1 MRKSLSLMIAF
12 LLFMAGSILAQ
23 DKIKIEKLDDLP
35 RHTYKIEQKAADFIK
50 DHDAVMALAA
60 KIKKDLESDLAKY
73 EIEDKTTL
81 KAYYSDLGLI
91 AMLEGRYDDYLKFLD
106 KRKNLE
112 EKEAQK
118 LMAGFTG
125 SAIVKAKSSDV
136 QDENKVIY
144 TEIKKK
150 LASIPYETVEA
161 NVKQY
166 KGMAEILSENFVI
179 GQAQSGLQPVIDKTD
194 GVVSK
199 DIANSLINMRYLIT
213 FYIPAKEA
221 VHKALSE
228 YIEANNVEKEDIWEE
243 REVTFTGKEEAKP
256 VVIAVWD
263 SGLDTDIEYFKPVLW
278 NNKKEV
284 PGNNK
289 DDDGNGYIDDVH
301 GIAYSLHGDKETSVL
316 YPLPEMKKDE
326 KDLQRQMK
334 GLEDI
339 TSAIESEEATELKK
353 MMSTL
358 SPAEVKPFLEE
369 LQLYG
374 NYAHGTHVSGISVK
388 GNPFVKLLAA
398 RITFDYHMIPEK
410 PTIAQAKKD
419 AKALVETVDYFKKN
433 GVRAVNMSWG
443 GSLASVEAAL
453 EAHNVGETPDE
464 RKKLARE
471 IYEIGDKKFRE
482 SIKNAGDILFI
493 TSAGNSDNDVKF
505 EEFYPSSYDY
515 PNILSVGA
523 VDQAGDET
531 SFTSFGKV
539 DVYANGFEVESYVPG
554 GNKMKMSGTSQ
565 ASPQVLNLAGK
576 LLTLNPDLTT
586 AQLKE
591 LIIKGCDIKKAGD
604 REVKLIN
611 PKKSIELL
619 KKM

>member
-35 RHTYKIEQKAADFIK
+35 RHTYKIEKKAADFIK
-50 DHDAVMALAA
+50 DQDAVMALAA

-144 TEIKKK
+144 NEIKKK

-213 FYIPAKEA
+213 FYIPAKDA

-278 NNKKEV
+278 NNKKET

-374 NYAHGTHVSGISVK
+374 NYAHGTHVAGISVK

-410 PTIAQAKKD
+410 PTIEQAKKD

-453 EAHNVGETPDE
+453 EAHNVGETPED

-554 GNKMKMSGTSQ
+554 GHRMKMSGTSQ